1 MPSAIEAK
9 KAKGKKTNK
18 TIQPVRL
25 YAKGILMGYKR
36 NKNHCRRRCH
46 VALAR
51 QQLLALVLRRQH
63 LALVL
68 RRQHLALVLRRQQLA
83 LGRQYRRRSTRRGRG
98 GAARAL
104 GKAASSSRWRA
115 GVPTCGTSRC
125 SLRLQ
130 ERHKRDCVL
139 GLSFSGVQWG
149 LRI

>member
-9 KAKGKKTNK
+9 KAKGKKTSK
-18 TIQPVRL
+18 TIQPVCL

-63 LALVL
+63 LT
-68 RRQHLALVLRRQQLA
+68 LVLRRQQLA

-130 ERHKRDCVL
+130 ERHKRNGVL
-139 GLSFSGVQWG
+139 GLSFYGVQWG